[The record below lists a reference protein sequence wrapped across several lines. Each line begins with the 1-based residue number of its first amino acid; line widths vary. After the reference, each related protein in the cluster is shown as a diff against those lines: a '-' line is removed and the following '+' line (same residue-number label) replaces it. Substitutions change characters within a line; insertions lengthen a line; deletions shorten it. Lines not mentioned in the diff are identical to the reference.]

1 MAILVY
7 AEHDNASL
15 KKATLN
21 TIAAAKQIGDDVHV
35 LVAGSGAQAAAD
47 AAAKAEGV
55 TKVLLADNA
64 AYEHQLAGNIALLIA
79 DIASDYSHIIA
90 AATTTGKNF
99 MPRVAA
105 LLDVSMLS
113 EISAV
118 VDAEPPSLATG
129 SKAVVRTVK
138 TTLSSEVLTVAVALP
153 A

>member
-47 AAAKAEGV
+47 EAAKAEGV

-64 AYEHQLAGNIALLIA
+64 AYEHQLAGNIALLA
-79 DIASDYSHIIA
+79 
-90 AATTTGKNF
+90 
-99 MPRVAA
+99 
-105 LLDVSMLS
+105 VSYTHLRAH
-113 EISAV
+113 E
-118 VDAEPPSLATG
+118 T
-129 SKAVVRTVK
+129 
-138 TTLSSEVLTVAVALP
+138 
-153 A
+153 